1 MTQLSI
7 SQARSQLTRLASRL
21 QKDKEGVEVTSR
33 GKPVLAILPWDL
45 YESLEE
51 TIEIL
56 DDEEL
61 ADKLKKS
68 LAQVKGGHLIPWERA
83 KRDLRL

>member
-7 SQARSQLTRLASRL
+7 SQARSQLTRLAGRL
-21 QKDKEGVEVTSR
+21 QLDKDAVEVTSR
-33 GKPVLAILPWDL
+33 GKPVLAIMSWDL

-61 ADKLKKS
+61 AAQLKKS
-68 LAQVKGGHLIPWERA
+68 FAEVRRGRLIPWERA
-83 KRDLRL
+83 KKDLHL